1 MKHLRNLATTFFVLA
16 YILALLMTI
25 EDSLVVKVAGVTL
38 AVFLTY
44 QIIDKYFYE

>member
-1 MKHLRNLATTFFVLA
+1 MKHLRSLATTFFVLA

-25 EDSLVVKVAGVTL
+25 EDSLVVKVAGLTL